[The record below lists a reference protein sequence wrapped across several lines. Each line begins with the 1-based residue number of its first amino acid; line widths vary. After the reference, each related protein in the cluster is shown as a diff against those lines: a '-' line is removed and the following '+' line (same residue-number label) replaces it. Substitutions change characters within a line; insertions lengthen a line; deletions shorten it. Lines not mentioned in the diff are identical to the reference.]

1 MNNTDIKVL
10 IVDDHPMIIEGYK
23 NALLGINSDEMT
35 LRIDTSDNC
44 DGAFAKIKNAS
55 TGTPYDVVFL
65 DIKLPPSA
73 DGKIISGEDL
83 GIKVKELLP
92 DTKVVILTMFNNNF
106 RIHNILKNINPDG
119 FLVKSDV
126 TSDELMRAFQV
137 VLTDP
142 PYYSHTV
149 TKLLRTR
156 IINEVVLDDIDR
168 NILFHLSKGI
178 KTKNLTEYIPLSLA
192 AIEKRKRHLKKV
204 FDVEKKG
211 DESLLEQARNTGFL

>member
-1 MNNTDIKVL
+1 MKEIKVL

-35 LRIDTSDNC
+35 LRIDTADSC
-44 DGAFAKIKNAS
+44 DDAFTKIKNAS
-55 TGTPYDVVFL
+55 SGTPYDVIFL
-65 DIKLPPSA
+65 DIKLPPSE

-192 AIEKRKRHLKKV
+192 AIEKRKRHLKEI

>member
-1 MNNTDIKVL
+1 MKEIKVL

-35 LRIDTSDNC
+35 LQIDTADSC
-44 DGAFAKIKNAS
+44 DDAYSKIKNAA

-92 DTKVVILTMFNNNF
+92 DAKVVILTMFNNNF

-192 AIEKRKRHLKKV
+192 AIEKRKRHLKEV
-204 FDVEKKG
+204 FDVERKG

>member
-1 MNNTDIKVL
+1 MNTDIKVL

-23 NALLGINSDEMT
+23 NALLGIDSDEMK
-35 LRIDTSDNC
+35 LRIDTADSC
-44 DGAFAKIKNAS
+44 DGAFTKIKNAS

-65 DIKLPPSA
+65 DIKLPPSS

-192 AIEKRKRHLKKV
+192 AIEKRKRHLKEV

>member
-1 MNNTDIKVL
+1 MNNKDIKVL

-23 NALLGINSDEMT
+23 HALRGINSDERT
-35 LRIDTSDNC
+35 LPIDTSDSC
-44 DGAFAKIKNAS
+44 DGAYAKIKNAS
-55 TGTPYDVVFL
+55 TGTAYDVVFL

-192 AIEKRKRHLKKV
+192 AIEKRKRHLKEV

>member
-1 MNNTDIKVL
+1 MNKDIKVL

-23 NALLGINSDEMT
+23 NALLGINSSEMT
-35 LRIDTSDNC
+35 LRIDTSDTC
-44 DGAFAKIKNAS
+44 DGAYEKIKNAS

-65 DIKLPPSA
+65 DIKLPPSS

-192 AIEKRKRHLKKV
+192 AIEKRKRHLKEV

>member
-1 MNNTDIKVL
+1 MKEIKVL

-35 LRIDTSDNC
+35 LRIDTADSC
-44 DGAFAKIKNAS
+44 DGAFSKIKNAS

-65 DIKLPPSA
+65 DIKLPPSE

-192 AIEKRKRHLKKV
+192 AIEKRKRHLKEV

>member
-1 MNNTDIKVL
+1 MNKDIKVL

-35 LRIDTSDNC
+35 LRIDTADSC
-44 DGAFAKIKNAS
+44 DGAYTKIKNSS
-55 TGTPYDVVFL
+55 TGTPYDVIFL

-192 AIEKRKRHLKKV
+192 AIEKRKRHLKEV

>member
-1 MNNTDIKVL
+1 MNKDIKVL

-23 NALLGINSDEMT
+23 NALLGINSEEMT
-35 LRIDTSDNC
+35 LRIDTADNC
-44 DGAFAKIKNAS
+44 DGAYAKIKNAS

-65 DIKLPPSA
+65 DIKLPPSS

-192 AIEKRKRHLKKV
+192 AIEKRKRHLKEV

>member
-1 MNNTDIKVL
+1 MNKDIKVL

-23 NALLGINSDEMT
+23 NALLGVNSDEMT
-35 LRIDTSDNC
+35 LRIDTADSC
-44 DGAFAKIKNAS
+44 DGAYTKIKNAS

-65 DIKLPPSA
+65 DIKLPPSS

-192 AIEKRKRHLKKV
+192 AIEKRKRHLKEV

>member
-1 MNNTDIKVL
+1 MNNKDIKVL

-23 NALLGINSDEMT
+23 NALLGINSDKMT
-35 LRIDTSDNC
+35 LRIDTADSC
-44 DGAFAKIKNAS
+44 DGAFEKILNAS
-55 TGTPYDVVFL
+55 TGSPYDVVFL
-65 DIKLPPSA
+65 DIKLPPSS

-192 AIEKRKRHLKKV
+192 AIEKRKRHLKEV

>member
-1 MNNTDIKVL
+1 MKDIKVL

-23 NALLGINSDEMT
+23 NALLRINSDQMT
-35 LRIDTSDNC
+35 LRIDTADSC
-44 DGAFAKIKNAS
+44 DTAFDKIKNAS
-55 TGTPYDVVFL
+55 TGSQYDVVFL
-65 DIKLPPSA
+65 DIKLPPSS

-92 DTKVVILTMFNNNF
+92 ETKVVILTMFNNNF

-192 AIEKRKRHLKKV
+192 AIEKRKRHLKEV

>member
-1 MNNTDIKVL
+1 MKEIKVL

-35 LRIDTSDNC
+35 LRIDTADSC
-44 DGAFAKIKNAS
+44 DDAFTKIKNAS
-55 TGTPYDVVFL
+55 SGAPYDVIFL
-65 DIKLPPSA
+65 DIKLPPSE

-192 AIEKRKRHLKKV
+192 AIEKRKRHLKEV

>member
-1 MNNTDIKVL
+1 MIEDEEEKKEKVETREKKIKSTTKDRNT
-10 IVDDHPMIIEGYK
+10 
-23 NALLGINSDEMT
+23 
-35 LRIDTSDNC
+35 
-44 DGAFAKIKNAS
+44 KIKNSS
-55 TGTPYDVVFL
+55 TGTPYDVIFL

-192 AIEKRKRHLKKV
+192 AIEKRKRHLKEV